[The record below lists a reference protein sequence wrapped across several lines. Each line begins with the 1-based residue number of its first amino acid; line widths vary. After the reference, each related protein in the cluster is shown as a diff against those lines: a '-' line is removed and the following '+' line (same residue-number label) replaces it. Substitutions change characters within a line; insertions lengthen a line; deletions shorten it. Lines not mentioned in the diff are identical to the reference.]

1 VDIVRAIHASTQTP
15 YARVQCAHCRTAT
28 FKTPLYEG
36 LQAAYRRPDAVA
48 YGVTRQC
55 LACRMTKSP
64 PAITTASLAERGSPP
79 PLPRMEETPP
89 AAVRKKKRNWH
100 RGRTIDFLSAP

>member
-1 VDIVRAIHASTQTP
+1 MDIVRAIHASTQTP

-64 PAITTASLAERGSPP
+64 PAITHGEFGGAGEPATSSPDGGNP
-79 PLPRMEETPP
+79 AGRRPKEETEL
-89 AAVRKKKRNWH
+89 AQ
-100 RGRTIDFLSAP
+100 G